1 MSQLMNKILK
11 EHCEQDNETYQL
23 GVLTEK
29 ESRNTI
35 VKHVRM
41 YDGHALYILAL
52 ANWEIIANICIIL

>member
-1 MSQLMNKILK
+1 MEYVNMSQLMNKILK

-35 VKHVRM
+35 IKHVCM
-41 YDGHALYILAL
+41 MAMHYTY
-52 ANWEIIANICIIL
+52 